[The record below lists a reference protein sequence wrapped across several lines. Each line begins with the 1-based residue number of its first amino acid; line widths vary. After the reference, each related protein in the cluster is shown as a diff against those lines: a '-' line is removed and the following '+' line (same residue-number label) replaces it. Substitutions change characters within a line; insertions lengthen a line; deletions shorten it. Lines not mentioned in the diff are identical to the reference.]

1 MQNILGLIALSD
13 IFLLDS
19 APRIY
24 GLGFDV
30 ETEKSLSERMARD
43 YKVMTTI
50 NHSIHVVNVDA
61 VRVDDWIY
69 VECETPWASNGRIMA
84 HSRIYSR
91 DGILL
96 ATCAQ
101 EVSRAFHLGVGLPP
115 LTVSKG
121 LLILRPDASDR
132 IARQKL

>member
-13 IFLLDS
+13 IFLLDA

-30 ETEKSLSERMARD
+30 KTEKSLSERVARD

-50 NHSIHVVNVDA
+50 NHSIHIVNVDA
-61 VRVDDWIY
+61 VRVYDWVY
-69 VECETPWASNGRIMA
+69 VECETPCASNGRIMV
-84 HSRIYSR
+84 HSRMFSR

-101 EVSRAFHLGVGLPP
+101 EVREHF
-115 LTVSKG
+115 T
-121 LLILRPDASDR
+121 
-132 IARQKL
+132 